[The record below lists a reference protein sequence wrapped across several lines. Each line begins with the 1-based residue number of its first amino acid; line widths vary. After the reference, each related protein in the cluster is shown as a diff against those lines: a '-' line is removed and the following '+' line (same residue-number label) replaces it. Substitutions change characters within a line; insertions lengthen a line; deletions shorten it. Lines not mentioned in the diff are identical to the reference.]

1 MNLCIK
7 LVTKPR
13 PETWLRLVVV
23 LVILIVVTVP
33 VIRSGYNLPDLMT
46 FFLGA
51 GVAGAQ
57 AARPQAAL
65 TPAGSQW

>member
-7 LVTKPR
+7 LTAR
-13 PETWLRLVVV
+13 PCPDTWPRLVVV
-23 LVILIVVTVP
+23 LVILIVVTAP
-33 VIRSGYNLPDLMT
+33 LIRSGYNLPDLMT

-57 AARPQAAL
+57 AARPRAAL
-65 TPAGSQW
+65 TPGGSQW

>member
-7 LVTKPR
+7 LAAKPR
-13 PETWLRLVVV
+13 PDTWPRLVVV

-33 VIRSGYNLPDLMT
+33 LIRSGYNLPDVMT

-57 AARPQAAL
+57 AARPRAAL
-65 TPAGSQW
+65 TWDGSQW

>member
-1 MNLCIK
+1 MNLRIK
-7 LVTKPR
+7 LVTTPH

-33 VIRSGYNLPDLMT
+33 LIRSGYNLPDVVT

-57 AARPQAAL
+57 AARPRAAL
-65 TPAGSQW
+65 TAGGGQW